1 VGGIPKFKPSFEL
14 PMGID
19 ATVTAMTEIFL
30 SDTLLHQW
38 VHCTNRYAAAHLPPG
53 RRKEVLLPEILWF
66 LATIQYMGIV
76 RLPAKQDYFPG
87 NRSDVLPAH
96 HAILLNKT
104 RFEYLWRWFHTSY
117 SSGGADE
124 TTGVTEEEEEF
135 FEEAPGEG
143 GVDMMEFADVV
154 TDVDDDDDDEEED
167 KDKEEAPPPTWY
179 ASIQGFIDHVNN
191 VNHKLCRQP
200 CWKVSIDE
208 MLRKFKGRSA
218 QTYRTKRK
226 PDREVCCTTT
236 GFVFSYFPDGRLEG
250 SNIKII
256 DRVEALI
263 KLYLDRIIF
272 SICLPWTTS
281 SHNRLL

>member
-53 RRKEVLLPEILWF
+53 RRKEVSLPEILRF

-87 NRSDVLPAH
+87 NRSDVLPTH

-117 SSGGADE
+117 SSRGADE

-143 GVDMMEFADVV
+143 GEDMMEFADVV
-154 TDVDDDDDDEEED
+154 TDGDDEEED

-191 VNHKLCRQP
+191 VSHKLCRQP

-218 QTYRTKRK
+218 YGNRIEKDTHSLLFVVPQPALFIPTFLMAAWKDPTSRSLTVWKRL
-226 PDREVCCTTT
+226 
-236 GFVFSYFPDGRLEG
+236 S
-250 SNIKII
+250 
-256 DRVEALI
+256 